1 MPIVLKYEG
10 IDGESA
16 ITGFEKWTEL
26 TSFEFGVGRRI
37 SSARGASTREGGDA
51 SLSEIVV
58 TKKTDGTSVKYFEE
72 ALTGKLNKV
81 VEVAFVRTGSG
92 QPDQYINFKMEGT
105 GVAGL
110 SFKSAGGQDARP
122 GETLH
127 LNFDK
132 LTLKYNP
139 IGDDFSGN
147 PASYGWDLA
156 KSSKL

>member
-1 MPIVLKYEG
+1 MPIVMKYEG
-10 IDGESA
+10 VDGEST
-16 ITGFEKWTEL
+16 IDGFEKYTEIS
-26 TSFEFGVGRRI
+26 SFEFSVGRRI

-58 TKKTDGTSVKYFEE
+58 RKQTNGATVKYFEE
-72 ALTGKLNKV
+72 ACTGKLNKV
-81 VEVAFVRTGSG
+81 VEIGFLRTGSG
-92 QPDQYINFKMEGT
+92 KPEEYLNFKLEGA

-110 SFKSAGGQDARP
+110 AFKSAGGQDSRP

-132 LTLKYNP
+132 LSIKYNP

-147 PASYGWDLA
+147 PSNYGWDLA
-156 KSSKL
+156 KSKKL